1 MDNDKFQEMVLDNFK
16 ELRGELRE
24 IMNEQKKT
32 CIEIAEQ
39 KLHLENHLTCM
50 NNKRLSNKEK
60 KYLTLTII
68 SVSIAVITL
77 GYKLIL

>member
-16 ELRGELRE
+16 ELRDNIKE

-50 NNKRLSNKEK
+50 KNKRLSDKEK
-60 KYLTLTII
+60 KYLTLSII
-68 SVSIAVITL
+68 SISIAVISL
-77 GYKLIL
+77 SYKLFF